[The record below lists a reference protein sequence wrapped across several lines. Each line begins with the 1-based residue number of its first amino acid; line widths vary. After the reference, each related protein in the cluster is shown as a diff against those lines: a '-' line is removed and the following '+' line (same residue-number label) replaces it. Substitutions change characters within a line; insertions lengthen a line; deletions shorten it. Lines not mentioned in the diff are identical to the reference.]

1 MLLTRNIFRLKIKAV
16 ANPFTRVSIE
26 IRVFGLHTDHVN
38 YVLVVRCSAGL
49 ICPQIRDAARQYR

>member
-1 MLLTRNIFRLKIKAV
+1 M
-16 ANPFTRVSIE
+16 ANPFTRVSIQ